1 MCSGSTTTLNLVN
14 SNVKATMMPN
24 SHSSHN
30 STAACD
36 TWMLNLSP
44 TDSSNFGVV
53 STTKGASINDYWLL
67 EFPNSVAIKSYLII
81 NTDDTSVI
89 GSIMGWKTTVGD
101 NSDVRLNP

>member
-1 MCSGSTTTLNLVN
+1 
-14 SNVKATMMPN
+14 
-24 SHSSHN
+24 
-30 STAACD
+30 
-36 TWMLNLSP
+36 MLNLSP

-81 NTDDTSVI
+81 NTDGTTIID
-89 GSIMGWKTTVGD
+89 SIMGWKTTVGD